1 MTFSLAAY
9 LNRISYTG
17 ETSPTLKALNDLTEA
32 HTQSIPFE
40 NLDVILNRDIHLSN
54 DAIFNKLVTNKRGGY
69 CFEQNGL
76 MLTAL
81 EHFGFNVK
89 PISARVRVRFAT
101 REPDAPRTHIFL
113 RVEINGESYLT
124 DVGMGSSSL
133 TSALKLTLDVEQQTP
148 HDIRRLVKEGSRYY
162 HQVSYGEGW
171 IDTCEF
177 TLEEMPLIDREV
189 ANWYTSTH
197 PQSHFKSMVLAARAL
212 GGGER
217 ISLQNFEFTRRS
229 QKAGTEKRQLVGEQE
244 FSDVLVNQFGLGL
257 SADECERLFVFAG
270 KAG

>member
-1 MTFSLAAY
+1 MSFELGTY
-9 LNRISYTG
+9 LKRISYTG
-17 ETSPTLKALNDLTEA
+17 ETTPTLNALNALTEA

-40 NLDVILNRDIHLSN
+40 NLDVILNRSIQLSEE
-54 DAIFNKLVTNKRGGY
+54 AIFDKLVTKKRGGY

-76 MLTAL
+76 MLIAL

-113 RVEINGESYLT
+113 RVEIDGVSYLT
-124 DVGMGSSSL
+124 DVGMGSASL
-133 TSALKLTLDVEQQTP
+133 TAALKLELDVEQHTP
-148 HDIRRLVKEGSRYY
+148 HDLRRLVKDGNRYY

-171 IDTCEF
+171 LDACEF

-189 ANWYTSTH
+189 ANWFTSTH
-197 PQSHFKSMVLAARAL
+197 PQSHFKSQVLASRAL

-217 ISLQNFEFTRRS
+217 ISLQNFEFARRPRN
-229 QKAGTEKRQLVGEQE
+229 AAPEKRQLVGERE
-244 FSDVLVNQFGLGL
+244 FSDVLLKEFGLGL
-257 SADECERLFVFAG
+257 SADECERLFVFAS
-270 KAG
+270 